1 MAAVDTLFDLGP
13 GAPPAPTPT
22 VARRSSK
29 QLAPGDIVEIDR
41 KGRRFHALV
50 EELHQRDSTRFD
62 LVIRPLQRGIT
73 YRTAT
78 VGEVVEVWRKG

>member
-1 MAAVDTLFDLGP
+1 MDTLFD
-13 GAPPAPTPT
+13 PAPALPLEPARVT
-22 VARRSSK
+22 RRSSK

-50 EELHQRDSTRFD
+50 EELHQRDSLRFD
-62 LVIRPLQRGIT
+62 LVVRPLQRGIT

-78 VGEVVEVWRKG
+78 VTEVVGVWRKG

>member
-1 MAAVDTLFDLGP
+1 MDTLFDV
-13 GAPPAPTPT
+13 APAAPAKPK
-22 VARRSSK
+22 VVRRSSK

-50 EELHQRDSTRFD
+50 EALHQRDSTRFD
-62 LVIRPLQRGIT
+62 LVIQPLQRGIT
-73 YRTAT
+73 YHTAT